1 MALAAVLGRQRLQ
14 VLLGETFWWGPR
26 LEIRSSLRLFALFG
40 RFTLAQALKSCL
52 PKGDR
57 FSGSSPVWFE
67 GRVPLLASR

>member
-40 RFTLAQALKSCL
+40 RFTLAQA
-52 PKGDR
+52 
-57 FSGSSPVWFE
+57 
-67 GRVPLLASR
+67 